1 MIGISKLYC
10 GTVEPSDALRYGRD
24 SSQLPSHLLQFSKDK
39 RPVVVWNV
47 TRQCNLKCVH
57 CYAHAKNTSFDNE
70 LSTEQGK
77 QLIDDLADFGSPV
90 MLFSGGEPLVRKDLP
105 QLAAYAVEK
114 GMRAVIS
121 TNGTLITPEMA
132 RNLKEIGLSYV
143 GISLD
148 GMEEINDR
156 FRGVSGAFR
165 SALEGIKNSQAAG
178 IKVGLR
184 FTVNKLNVNE
194 IPKIFQLLEEMDI
207 PRVCFYHLVYAG
219 RGTKL
224 VKEDLSHEGT
234 RAAVDLIIDETRRLF
249 DKGKP
254 KEVLTVDNH
263 ADGPYIYLR
272 LLKENPARA
281 KDVLELLK
289 WNEGNNSGRGIGCV
303 SWDGEVYADQFWR
316 HHSFGNIKDR
326 PFSQIWMDT
335 SETLMGKLKEK
346 KKHVKGRCA
355 TCNWLDVCGGN
366 FRVRAE
372 AVSGDIWAPDPAC
385 YLTDEEIALTHTPI
399 HCD

>member
-219 RGTKL
+219 RGSKL

-355 TCNWLDVCGGN
+355 TCNWLDICGGN